1 MTTSYLLQIRLGHS
15 EGMRIVI
22 VGASAAG
29 CFASL
34 LLARA
39 GHDVLVLE
47 KDRLQL
53 APDAE
58 AAAASAFRST
68 AAHIVQPHLIM
79 ARCRQLLIEQLP
91 DVYEALIRAG
101 VVEAPIAT
109 QMSPTLAD
117 TTPQPGDEQLTLLM
131 SRRST
136 IDWVLQR
143 AIVEQPRV
151 TLRLGVAV
159 IGLLTRSGKP
169 PHITGVRTTEGD
181 QQADFV
187 LDTSGGRS
195 PIDHWLKD
203 IDAQPTA
210 SWWAECGVSYF
221 SRHYRIRDGATLPAP
236 STTRVVTPLDEF
248 MVGIW
253 GADNK
258 TMLLALLPLALDHR
272 FKTVRDPDVFT
283 AVFRL
288 LPMYAK
294 WLDALDP
301 ITDVYPMGAVQNT
314 MRRLVI
320 DGVPVATGLGA
331 IGDAVCTTN
340 PTLGRGLSFALSGA
354 VDLLQTLHE
363 HGNDWTLQALAM
375 DARVAEHIVPF
386 YEDQAA
392 IDSTRLAMLR
402 HAIFGAPAPE
412 QPSLT
417 AERVTYGQ
425 LRTAALY
432 DPTAF
437 RAFWRIMGMI
447 RRPEEEYTDRQ
458 IVVRTHEALREHGSG
473 PQVVQP
479 SREQLLAALNTRV
492 Q

>member
-1 MTTSYLLQIRLGHS
+1 MGKT
-15 EGMRIVI
+15 MKVVV

-39 GHDVLVLE
+39 GHEVLVLE
-47 KDRLQL
+47 KDRLEL
-53 APDAE
+53 EPDAE
-58 AAAASAFRST
+58 AAAASAFRSS

-79 ARCRQLLIEQLP
+79 ARCRQLLIEHLP
-91 DVYEALIRAG
+91 DVHEALIRAG
-101 VVEAPIAT
+101 VVEAPIST

-131 SRRST
+131 SLRST
-136 IDWVLQR
+136 IDWVLRR
-143 AIVEQPRV
+143 AIVEQRGV
-151 TLRLGVAV
+151 TLRPGVAV
-159 IGLLTRSGKP
+159 TGLLACSGKP

-181 QQADFV
+181 VSADFV

-195 PIDHWLKD
+195 PIDHWLKA
-203 IDAQPTA
+203 IEAQPTA
-210 SWWAECGVSYF
+210 TLWAECGVAYF
-221 SRHYRIRDGATLPAP
+221 SRHYRIREGATLPAP
-236 STTRVVTPLDEF
+236 STTRVVIPLDEF

-253 GADNK
+253 GADNN

-272 FKTVRDPDVFT
+272 FKTVRYPDVFT
-283 AVFRL
+283 AVLRL
-288 LPMYAK
+288 LPMYAN
-294 WLDALDP
+294 WLDVLDP
-301 ITDVYPMGAVQNT
+301 ITDVYPMGAVHNT
-314 MRRLVI
+314 MRRLVN
-320 DGVPVATGLGA
+320 DDVPVATGMAA

-354 VDLLQTLHE
+354 VDLLRTLHE
-363 HGNDWTLQALAM
+363 HRNDWTLQALAM

-392 IDSTRLAMLR
+392 VDSTRLAMLH

-417 AERVTYGQ
+417 VARVTYGQ

-447 RRPEEEYTDRQ
+447 RRPEEEYTDPQ
-458 IVVRTHEALREHGSG
+458 IVARTQETLREHGSE
-473 PQVVQP
+473 PQIVQP
-479 SREQLLAALNTRV
+479 SREQLLAALYTRAA
-492 Q
+492 